1 MEQEDDEDTCSSSL
15 ADLVR
20 SDEFQGFV
28 VLVILLDLVLFVVKP
43 PVLDASIGST
53 PTFEWQDYVEMGIV
67 GVFIV
72 EQVMKV
78 LAFGTRYFL
87 DWLNV
92 IDFTIVVSSTIAL
105 LLIKRPSSIEAIRG
119 IVKFLAYAYRGVRLF
134 RIAYKSGLE
143 GSVYV
148 SLSTLI
154 DLDLVAFEGERC
166 TRLLFATFPPLF
178 PPRLVS
184 NAPTHLPP
192 SPHASL
198 SQLGHHNEVLNTKH
212 VHYVPA
218 KRLILLLKK
227 MSQGK
232 VLTRM
237 EIKEIDAL
245 IHTVAQNKLFQPKF
259 QYENID
265 ENQ

>member
-1 MEQEDDEDTCSSSL
+1 MEENNDEDTCASSL

-20 SDEFQGFV
+20 SDEFQGFI

-43 PVLDASIGST
+43 PALDTSIGFA
-53 PTFEWQDYVEMGIV
+53 PTLEWQDYVEVGIV
-67 GVFIV
+67 GVFVI

-78 LAFGTRYFL
+78 LAFGTLYFL

-105 LLIKRPSSIEAIRG
+105 LLIKRPSSIEALRG

-134 RIAYKSGLE
+134 RIAYKSSLE
-143 GSVYV
+143 GSIYV
-148 SLSTLI
+148 SLLVLRWVFLARSRFQTRVYNTLNPHRSYGTNSTI
-154 DLDLVAFEGERC
+154 SHF
-166 TRLLFATFPPLF
+166 
-178 PPRLVS
+178 S
-184 NAPTHLPP
+184 P
-192 SPHASL
+192 STSL
-198 SQLGHHNEVLNTKH
+198 QLGHHNEVLNTKH

-232 VLTRM
+232 VLNRM